1 MTRRYA
7 LAALIVCAA
16 LTGASRAQQANQD
29 VAAVFSDPEFKK
41 QFLGTYGI
49 HPDIEP
55 KLSPEERVTLERIY
69 PLIATNPAQAISE
82 LELAAKPDSTAMFDF
97 VLGNLYFQR
106 DDAANAG
113 KWYGLAV
120 QKFPSYRRAHKNL
133 GLIQIRDGKY
143 DLAIHS
149 FTKMIELG
157 GGDALS
163 YGLLGHAYAAK
174 QDYLAAEAAYRNALL
189 LQPDNPDW
197 RLGLARTIF
206 KQQKYEEAAAL
217 LNVLLE
223 KNPDKAEFWML
234 QANAYVGM
242 KQPLKA
248 AENLEVVYRLGK
260 GTPESLNLLGDLYV
274 NESQLELAASAYL
287 RAIDA
292 GPGQSP
298 TKALRAAEVLSARGG
313 TSQAKAVLTAIDQK
327 LAEQSNDDD
336 RRKALKLRARLA
348 LADGDGAE
356 AVKVMEE
363 VVAQDPLDGD
373 ALMLIGGYY
382 AKQGDGDRALIYFER
397 AANLDAFEAQA
408 KARQAQILVQKGKYS
423 ESLPLLKRSQEIKP
437 SEDIARYIEQVERL
451 ARAKR

>member
-1 MTRRYA
+1 MTRWQIVPA
-7 LAALIVCAA
+7 MLVWVMVAGAAH
-16 LTGASRAQQANQD
+16 AQQADPD
-29 VAAVFSDPEFKK
+29 VAAIFGDAEFKK

-55 KLSPEERVTLERIY
+55 KLNPEERATLEKIY
-69 PLIATNPAQAISE
+69 PLIASSPAQAIAE
-82 LELAAKPDSTAMFDF
+82 LELAAKPDATAMFDF

-143 DLAIHS
+143 ELAIRS

-206 KQQKYEEAAAL
+206 KQQKFEEAAAL

-242 KQPLKA
+242 KQPMKA

-260 GTPESLNLLGDLYV
+260 ATPESLSLLGDLYV
-274 NESQLELAASAYL
+274 NEGQLDLAANAYV
-287 RAIDA
+287 RAVDA
-292 GPGQSP
+292 GLGQSP
-298 TKALRAAEVLSARGG
+298 SKALRSAEVLSARGG
-313 TSQAKAVLTAIDQK
+313 LQQAKVLLDAIDQK
-327 LAEQSNDDD
+327 LTAQSSDED
-336 RRKALKLRARLA
+336 RRKSLKLRARLA
-348 LADGDGAE
+348 LADGDGIE

-397 AANLDAFEAQA
+397 AANIEAFEGQA
-408 KARQAQILVQKGKYS
+408 KARQAQVLVQKAKYS
-423 ESLPLLKRSQEIKP
+423 EALPLLKRSQEIKP
-437 SEDIARYIEQVERL
+437 SEEIARYIDQVERL

>member
-1 MTRRYA
+1 MTRRRA
-7 LAALIVCAA
+7 MATVLVCAV
-16 LTGASRAQQANQD
+16 LTSFSHAQQTD
-29 VAAVFSDPEFKK
+29 SFVAAMFGDPEFKK

-55 KLSPEERVTLERIY
+55 KLSPEERLTLEKIY
-69 PLIATNPAQAISE
+69 PLIASNPAQAISE
-82 LELAAKPDSTAMFDF
+82 LEVAAKLDATAMFDF

-143 DLAIHS
+143 ELAIHS

-189 LQPDNPDW
+189 LQPDNADW

-223 KNPDKAEFWML
+223 KNPDKAEFWLL

-248 AENLEVVYRLGK
+248 AENLEVAYRLGK
-260 GTPESLNLLGDLYV
+260 ATPESLNLLGDLYV
-274 NESQLELAASAYL
+274 NENQLELAANAYL

-292 GPGQSP
+292 GPDQSP
-298 TKALRAAEVLSARGG
+298 AKALRAAEVLSARGG
-313 TSQAKAVLTAIDQK
+313 TSQAKAVLTSIDQK
-327 LAEQSNDDD
+327 LTAQANDED
-336 RRKALKLRARLA
+336 RRTALKLRARLA

-356 AVKVMEE
+356 AVTVMEQ

-373 ALMLIGGYY
+373 ALMLLGGHY
-382 AKQGDGDRALIYFER
+382 AKQGDSDHALIYFER
-397 AANLDAFEAQA
+397 AANLEAFEAQA
-408 KARQAQILVQKGKYS
+408 KARQAQILVQKAKYS
-423 ESLPLLKRSQEIKP
+423 EALPLLKRSQELKP
-437 SEDIARYIEQVERL
+437 SEEIARYIEQVERL

>member
-1 MTRRYA
+1 MTRRYV
-7 LAALIVCAA
+7 LAALIAGVA
-16 LTGASRAQQANQD
+16 LTDAARAEQTDQA
-29 VAAVFSDPEFKK
+29 VAAMFGDPEFKQ

-55 KLSPEERVTLERIY
+55 KLSPDERLTLEKIY
-69 PLIATNPAQAISE
+69 PLIASNPAQAISE
-82 LELAAKPDSTAMFDF
+82 LELAAKPGATAMFDF

-106 DDAANAG
+106 DDAVNAG

-143 DLAIHS
+143 DLAVHS

-223 KNPDKAEFWML
+223 KSPDKAEFWML

-260 GTPESLNLLGDLYV
+260 ATPESLNLLGDLYV
-274 NESQLELAASAYL
+274 NESQLELAANAYL
-287 RAIDA
+287 RAIEA
-292 GPGQSP
+292 GPGQPP
-298 TKALRAAEVLSARGG
+298 TKALRAAEVLSTRGG
-313 TSQAKAVLTAIDQK
+313 MVQAKTVLAAIDQQ
-327 LAEQSNDDD
+327 LAAQSSDED

-356 AVKVMEE
+356 AVKVMEQ

-373 ALMLIGGYY
+373 ALMLIGGHY
-382 AKQGDGDRALIYFER
+382 AKQGDPDRALIYFER
-397 AANLDAFEAQA
+397 AANLEAFEAQA
-408 KARQAQILVQKGKYS
+408 KARQAQVLVQKAKYS
-423 ESLPLLKRSQEIKP
+423 EALPLLKRSQEIKP
-437 SEDIARYIEQVERL
+437 SEEIARYIEQVERL